1 MDMIEIDSVN
11 GKKIHIS
18 KDVNYIAQPGFGT
31 VRAGEYD
38 GNPCLVKW
46 FSREELERMGC
57 GRQLREN
64 LTAHLKQDPPGRSFL
79 WPVDVSKM
87 EGGSLCYVMNNSDLL
102 TYRASEK
109 EKETLLA
116 YRSLADFMEQ
126 RCRFGNW
133 ISMVNTALCL
143 ITAFSQ
149 LRKKRYNFLHMT
161 EDDIYIQA
169 KTGRILI
176 ANMEFARKG
185 GGRKADSDSNGQKTA
200 EWRPTATSRMLPPS
214 YVMNTKAPD
223 RQAADYMLATLL
235 FEILYLNHPLE
246 GYEAA
251 SRPVMDER
259 AMREIYGSQ
268 PCFSYDNDNQSNRP
282 VPGLHNN
289 LINFW
294 KLYPD
299 YVGNSFSDAFCQ
311 QVLSGKRAPIPL
323 ERWYHIFAR
332 MRSLIVSCPS
342 CGTENIWQ
350 SGDQQ
355 CRKKGCDTVLKPPM
369 YYDIDEECYPLFM
382 GSTIYRC
389 QLDPSSG
396 LGREDFYSEE
406 AGRFVRTR
414 NKPSLQNT
422 SDQEWTV
429 VDPDGTERP
438 LGFQETVNLTDG
450 LRVVAEG
457 KTITIRSKYI

>member
-11 GKKIHIS
+11 GKKIRIS

-149 LRKKRYNFLHMT
+149 LRKKRY
-161 EDDIYIQA
+161 I
-169 KTGRILI
+169 K
-176 ANMEFARKG
+176 
-185 GGRKADSDSNGQKTA
+185 
-200 EWRPTATSRMLPPS
+200 P
-214 YVMNTKAPD
+214 
-223 RQAADYMLATLL
+223 
-235 FEILYLNHPLE
+235 YL
-246 GYEAA
+246 
-251 SRPVMDER
+251 
-259 AMREIYGSQ
+259 
-268 PCFSYDNDNQSNRP
+268 
-282 VPGLHNN
+282 
-289 LINFW
+289 
-294 KLYPD
+294 
-299 YVGNSFSDAFCQ
+299 
-311 QVLSGKRAPIPL
+311 
-323 ERWYHIFAR
+323 
-332 MRSLIVSCPS
+332 
-342 CGTENIWQ
+342 
-350 SGDQQ
+350 
-355 CRKKGCDTVLKPPM
+355 
-369 YYDIDEECYPLFM
+369 
-382 GSTIYRC
+382 
-389 QLDPSSG
+389 
-396 LGREDFYSEE
+396 
-406 AGRFVRTR
+406 
-414 NKPSLQNT
+414 
-422 SDQEWTV
+422 
-429 VDPDGTERP
+429 
-438 LGFQETVNLTDG
+438 
-450 LRVVAEG
+450 
-457 KTITIRSKYI
+457 

>member
-1 MDMIEIDSVN
+1 MDGIEIDSVK
-11 GKKIHIS
+11 GKKIRIS
-18 KDVNYIAQPGFGT
+18 EDINFIAQPGFGT
-31 VRAGEYD
+31 VRTAEYE

-46 FSREELERMGC
+46 FSREELGRIGC
-57 GRQLREN
+57 GRQMYEN
-64 LTAHLKQDPPGRSFL
+64 LTAHLEQESPGRSFL
-79 WPVDVSKM
+79 WPADISKM
-87 EGGSLCYVMNNSDLL
+87 EAGGSLCYVIDNSDLL
-102 TYRASEK
+102 TYRAAEK
-109 EKETLLA
+109 EKDSPLA
-116 YRSLADFMEQ
+116 YRSLADFME
-126 RCRFGNW
+126 RKCTFGNW
-133 ISMVNTALCL
+133 LSMVNTALCL

-149 LRKKRYNFLHMT
+149 LRKKNYNFLHMT
-161 EDDIYIQA
+161 EDDIFIQA

-176 ANMEFARKG
+176 ANMEFAAKG
-185 GGRKADSDSNGQKTA
+185 KGKGANNGG
-200 EWRPTATSRMLPPS
+200 WRPASSSRMLPPAC
-214 YVMNTKAPD
+214 VMNKKAPD
-223 RQAADYMLATLL
+223 RQAADYMLAALL

-246 GYEAA
+246 GYRAA

-259 AMREIYGSQ
+259 AKKEIYGSQ
-268 PCFSYDNDNQSNRP
+268 PCFSYDDSNQSNRP
-282 VPGLHNN
+282 VPGLHSY

-299 YVGNSFSDAFCQ
+299 YVGDAFSEAFCQ
-311 QVLSGKRAPIPL
+311 EVLKGQKAPIPL

-350 SGDQQ
+350 SGDQK

-369 YYDIDEECYPLFM
+369 YYYIDEECYPLFM

-389 QLDPSSG
+389 QLDPDSG

-406 AGRFVRTR
+406 AGRFARIR

-422 SDQEWTV
+422 SNQEWTV
-429 VDPDGTERP
+429 ISPDGTELP

-457 KTITIRSKYI
+457 KTITISSKYL